1 MLTFNQISMVE
12 EAAFQSPPLRTLF
25 WDYQGTPGN
34 EYDCDCNAQWMWK
47 FLNSSAIATSVT
59 CTSPAKYAG
68 RLLASLEYEELV
80 CGSGF

>member
-1 MLTFNQISMVE
+1 MHDCVQ
-12 EAAFQSPPLRTLF
+12 PPFSIANCALLRF